1 MMVKIMKHYKVEK
14 LGWRKGLDKWY
25 TLNIVERPYMNTYYS
40 IWLNS
45 IGTFQIFDVFWIFR
59 FNILVFKFW
68 SFEHVTN
75 INNEITYYVTH
86 VQMIS
91 LFTLWHNW
99 TLQPYESCSNLI
111 INNNED
117 NIIINT
123 NFIFDWFLKYSNYWI
138 NTFPKKITIKNN
150 LIINCWSFIMFYSIK
165 LKKKNVKKNAH

>member
-1 MMVKIMKHYKVEK
+1 MKHYKVEK

-59 FNILVFKFW
+59 FNILVFEFR

-75 INNEITYYVTH
+75 INNERTYYVTN

-91 LFTLWHNW
+91 LFTVWYNW
-99 TLQPYESCSNLI
+99 TFQPYESCSNLT
-111 INNNED
+111 INNSEE

-123 NFIFDWFLKYSNYWI
+123 IFILIDFWNIQIIGSTI
-138 NTFPKKITIKNN
+138 FPKKSQLK
-150 LIINCWSFIMFYSIK
+150 II
-165 LKKKNVKKNAH
+165 